1 MRAVADWWDA
11 VELWLTQ
18 LSFVFQVVLA
28 LVVVVPLCWGVAV
41 GLDRLVDRVAALVDA
56 RVAARRAG
64 RNR

>member
-1 MRAVADWWDA
+1 VRAVADWWDA

-18 LSFVFQVVLA
+18 LSFVFQVMLA